1 MASVSSFQAAQDTAV
16 AGSLTVTTNGGT
28 ICVTGIGFFS
38 DACVER
44 HFEDLRQVALMTR
57 PRHPRL
63 KVVIDMRASLV
74 QSASTSARIER
85 ETRRIWARDDRIAIV
100 ARAGLT
106 RLQLSRIVDGE
117 NHRTFETIDAARQ
130 WLDAG

>member
-1 MASVSSFQAAQDTAV
+1 MASASSFRSVQDTAA
-16 AGSLTVTTNGGT
+16 AGSLTVTASDGM

-38 DACVER
+38 DACVEQ

-63 KVVIDMRASLV
+63 KVIIDMRASLV
-74 QSASTSARIER
+74 QSTSTSARIER

-106 RLQLSRIVDGE
+106 RMQLSRIVDSK